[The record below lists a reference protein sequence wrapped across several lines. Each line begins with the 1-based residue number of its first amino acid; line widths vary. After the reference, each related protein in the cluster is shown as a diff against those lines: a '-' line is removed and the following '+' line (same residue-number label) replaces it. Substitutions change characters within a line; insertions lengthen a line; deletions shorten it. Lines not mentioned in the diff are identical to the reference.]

1 VRRLSLRCG
10 RHLAK
15 AGTRDRAAK
24 AMRAVLATMAPTMT
38 QVMGA
43 LANVTPVISAASS
56 EAMPMHPATP
66 ARAASR

>member
-1 VRRLSLRCG
+1 
-10 RHLAK
+10 
-15 AGTRDRAAK
+15 
-24 AMRAVLATMAPTMT
+24 MRAVLATMAPTMT

-66 ARAASR
+66 ARAAKR